1 MTQEEKK
8 VQFLI
13 VLNEMSEGDLNSYIE
28 TLAVGKKLEFNRA
41 DTFALARELEQ
52 SDFIKYRSEAGDLI
66 SITEMGK
73 AEIERIQSGDET
85 SPTSPESPEF
95 KEELGSDVL
104 IVHGSDEEAKRLAA
118 QFVKSLGLNAVIL
131 HEMPDM
137 GRIFIENFE
146 EHREIGFALV
156 LLTHDDIGDNSI
168 EKIELKPRAHQNV
181 IFELGYLIGKLGWKR
196 VCALYKGK
204 VDLPAKH
211 DGIFYVEMDKGGTWE
226 KTLTNDMKDSGL
238 EIE

>member
-1 MTQEEKK
+1 MSQSEEKI
-8 VQFLI
+8 QFLI
-13 VLNEMSEGDLNSYIE
+13 VLNELSEGDLNAYID
-28 TLAVGKKLEFNRA
+28 TMAVGKKLEFDRA
-41 DTFALARELEQ
+41 KTFALARETEQ
-52 SDFIKYRSEAGDLI
+52 ENFIKYRSAAGDII
-66 SITEMGK
+66 SITEAGK
-73 AEIERIQSGDET
+73 NKILRIQSGVEI
-85 SPTSPESPEF
+85 SAASLEFPEI

-104 IVHGSDEEAKRLAA
+104 IVHGSDEEVKKLAA
-118 QFVKSLGLNAVIL
+118 QFIGRLGLNAVIL

-137 GRIFIENFE
+137 GRIFVENFE

-156 LLTHDDIGDNSI
+156 LLTHDDIGDNPI
-168 EKIELKPRAHQNV
+168 ETIELKPRAQQNV

-204 VDLPAKH
+204 VELPAKH
-211 DGIFYVEMDKGGTWE
+211 DGIFYVEMDKNGAWE